1 MKNKRQP
8 VVSKVLVEYGGCRAG
23 SGPCQ
28 SRREPGSVGKLPQAG
43 ASVWPR
49 FSNKQ
54 TSAKDKLRQMMSRR
68 KGRRRNPTTNP
79 GTKGT
84 NNYYSTPHTNYYSTP
99 HTSCEGVEE
108 LHLLKLQ
115 VGILEW
121 TANPPTRPRPVFG
134 LKSQLDSQRT
144 YSHELSGSRDSNR
157 AKSFLVGH
165 SSSIYMW
172 SR

>member
-1 MKNKRQP
+1 MC
-8 VVSKVLVEYGGCRAG
+8 L
-23 SGPCQ
+23 
-28 SRREPGSVGKLPQAG
+28 SRCLAIYPPTHLPTYRHTSLHIYVQTYLCA
-43 ASVWPR
+43 AVWLR
-49 FSNKQ
+49 FSIKQ
-54 TSAKDKLRQMMSRR
+54 TSAKDQLRQMCR
-68 KGRRRNPTTNP
+68 KGRRNPTNP
-79 GTKGT
+79 AGTKGT
-84 NNYYSTPHTNYYSTP
+84 SNYYSSTPHTNYYSTP

-165 SSSIYMW
+165 SSSTYVW